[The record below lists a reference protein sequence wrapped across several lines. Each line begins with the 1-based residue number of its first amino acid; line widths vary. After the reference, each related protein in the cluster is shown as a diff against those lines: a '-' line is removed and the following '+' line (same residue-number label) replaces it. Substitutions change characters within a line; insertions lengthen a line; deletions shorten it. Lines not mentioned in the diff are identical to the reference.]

1 MHIRVTRIW
10 NLIRE
15 NTVLALVLAGL
26 VFSISACDQVTET
39 VEIPVGVILPLSGTL
54 GVAGQ
59 SIMEG
64 MNLALEDINTQMP
77 FRLRFIVED
86 GKSIIDTALSAYT
99 RLADEH
105 NVPIIIGPATSSETE
120 QAIPLINSRKIA
132 TLSPTAARSGLSAQS
147 EFLFLSSLTVDR
159 TIPDGVH
166 ISKAYMGYQNVATLV
181 NDQDAFS
188 INSHEILVDEL
199 ESYDD
204 ITIVHAASYSLTQGT
219 EFGDITPQLIA
230 IQNATPTPEAIFL
243 SALPAGRIGALIAA
257 HRLELRIPFIVN
269 FMSIE
274 AIQAVNAVELGAAE
288 GAITF
293 QVWLPNTELEA
304 NKNFVDNFISEYGKE
319 PGDFAAR
326 GYASVT
332 ILGKVMTQIS
342 TFDPVSIRDGLSE
355 LRDFNSIFGSFSF
368 DANGDAV
375 ASPVIAQVRNN
386 MFEVLT
392 E

>member
-1 MHIRVTRIW
+1 MYIRTNKIWHSTRGNIVSA
-10 NLIRE
+10 I
-15 NTVLALVLAGL
+15 VLAGIAFNIL
-26 VFSISACDQVTET
+26 ACDQVTEP

-54 GVAGQ
+54 SVAGQ
-59 SIMEG
+59 SIMDG
-64 MNLALEDINTQMP
+64 MDLALEEINAQIP
-77 FRLRFIVED
+77 FRVRFIVED

-105 NVPIIIGPATSSETE
+105 NVPVIIGPATSSETE
-120 QAIPLINSRKIA
+120 RAIPLINSKKIA
-132 TLSPTAARSGLSAQS
+132 TLSPTAARSGLGAQS
-147 EFLFLSSLTVDR
+147 EFLFLSSLTVNR
-159 TIPDGVH
+159 TIPDGVR
-166 ISKAYMGYQNVATLV
+166 ISKAHMGYQNVATLV

-219 EFGDITPQLIA
+219 EFGDIMPQLSA

-257 HRLELRIPFIVN
+257 HRLELEIPFIVN

-274 AIQAVNAVELGAAE
+274 AIQAVNAVEPGAAE

-293 QVWLPNTELEA
+293 QVWLPNNKLEA
-304 NKNFVDNFISEYGKE
+304 NRNFVDNFISEYGEE

-332 ILGKVMTQIS
+332 ILGKVLTQIS
-342 TFDPVSIRDGLSE
+342 TFDSASIRDGLSK
-355 LRDFNSIFGSFSF
+355 LRDFGSIYGSFSF

-375 ASPVIAQVRNN
+375 AKPVIAQVRNH
-386 MFEVLT
+386 MFEVLD